1 VDPSGETLQVGAV
14 QNGGEFDYSYTV
26 CIMLPVFMQLNS
38 SSLIKVWGN
47 PDSSTTEIPDGYAC
61 ISTGYNWIKETICRE
76 VPNDVVFCLGESS
89 KQSESSQQI
98 HVKASKMM

>member
-1 VDPSGETLQVGAV
+1 MDPSGETLQVGAV